1 MAKKKEAN
9 LISFKVV
16 LTANNDIV
24 TELSM
29 LPMEDVDKVFKT
41 RDGLFSFLGG
51 ETLSDKLNKSFVNLS
66 SQWGTSSSD
75 LRYLKLEMRMKQL
88 KLSYR
93 QGKRNLPPYIIIFRV
108 N

>member
-29 LPMEDVDKVFKT
+29 LPVEEVDKVFKT
-41 RDGLFSFLGG
+41 RD
-51 ETLSDKLNKSFVNLS
+51 ENEIVKSFGEFISNIS
-66 SQWGTSSSD
+66 
-75 LRYLKLEMRMKQL
+75 
-88 KLSYR
+88 
-93 QGKRNLPPYIIIFRV
+93 
-108 N
+108 

>member
-41 RDGLFSFLGG
+41 RDENEIVKTILQAGQKKFA
-51 ETLSDKLNKSFVNLS
+51 TLHN
-66 SQWGTSSSD
+66 
-75 LRYLKLEMRMKQL
+75 
-88 KLSYR
+88 
-93 QGKRNLPPYIIIFRV
+93 
-108 N
+108 

>member
-41 RDGLFSFLGG
+41 RD
-51 ETLSDKLNKSFVNLS
+51 ENEIVKTI
-66 SQWGTSSSD
+66 
-75 LRYLKLEMRMKQL
+75 
-88 KLSYR
+88 YR

>member
-29 LPMEDVDKVFKT
+29 LPVEEVDKVFKT
-41 RDGLFSFLGG
+41 RDENEIVKTILQAGQKKFA
-51 ETLSDKLNKSFVNLS
+51 TLHNYFQSELDFIK
-66 SQWGTSSSD
+66 
-75 LRYLKLEMRMKQL
+75 
-88 KLSYR
+88 
-93 QGKRNLPPYIIIFRV
+93 
-108 N
+108 